1 MSKKDLKVQNKLNG
15 HRIRRRFSASFIGR
29 RRRFRSYFKRPS
41 IHLYKKCQKDVG
53 GNMRRICVIITLLII
68 YASVMPIPTYAKMN
82 SNVSARNAVLME
94 QHSGRVLYG
103 KAEHEPQKLLV

>member
-1 MSKKDLKVQNKLNG
+1 MDTVLDADSLRL
-15 HRIRRRFSASFIGR
+15 FMGR
-29 RRRFRSYFKRPS
+29 GGRFRSYFKRPS

-53 GNMRRICVIITLLII
+53 KYETNLCNHYAFIV

-94 QHSGRVLYG
+94 QQSGRVLYG

>member
-1 MSKKDLKVQNKLNG
+1 MKLRNKLNG
-15 HRIRRRFSASFIGR
+15 HHIRRKFSASFLMEVEG
-29 RRRFRSYFKRPS
+29 RFRSYFKRPS

-53 GNMRRICVIITLLII
+53 GNMRRICVIITLLMM

-94 QHSGRVLYG
+94 QQSGRVLYG
-103 KAEHEPQKLLV
+103 KAEHE